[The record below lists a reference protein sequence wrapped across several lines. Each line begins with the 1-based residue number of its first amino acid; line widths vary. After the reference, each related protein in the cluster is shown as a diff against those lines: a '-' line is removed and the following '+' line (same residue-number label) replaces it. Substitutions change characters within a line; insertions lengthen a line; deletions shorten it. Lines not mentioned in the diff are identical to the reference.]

1 MGLETYV
8 PPHPKDDLSLWGS
21 QPDKAMRYGT
31 ELVAVSNPQTNGGL
45 SMNEYVM
52 LARKNGYRF
61 VRERT

>member
-1 MGLETYV
+1 
-8 PPHPKDDLSLWGS
+8 
-21 QPDKAMRYGT
+21 MRYGT

-61 VRERT
+61 VKERT